1 MRALEPRTSGYVTN
15 TSDGVDSYYEVF
27 GAEDAD
33 RTILFIPTWSLIH
46 SRCWKMQ
53 VPYFARRGFQVITFD
68 GRGNGKSDRP
78 ESGYTSDHYTAD
90 ALAVLDEV
98 GVARA
103 AVVTLSAGS
112 RPGAQLAAEHPERV
126 SHLILIGPAI
136 RLQGSARVDL
146 DPFLNEPP
154 DRDGW
159 NKYNAVH
166 WREDYRDF
174 VEWFTDEIFTEPHS
188 TKPIDDFV
196 GWAMEGDSEV
206 LVATTIESLTPR
218 MAEFC
223 GSIQSPTLIIH
234 GTDDQVIPHANSQDI
249 HATIPGSALFT
260 IQGGGHA
267 PNVRD
272 PVKVNLAIHDFL
284 NTKPDRSAVRQV
296 SYASA

>member
-1 MRALEPRTSGYVTN
+1 MPPN
-15 TSDGVDSYYEVF
+15 
-27 GAEDAD
+27 
-33 RTILFIPTWSLIH
+33 I
-46 SRCWKMQ
+46 
-53 VPYFARRGFQVITFD
+53 
-68 GRGNGKSDRP
+68 
-78 ESGYTSDHYTAD
+78 
-90 ALAVLDEV
+90 
-98 GVARA
+98 
-103 AVVTLSAGS
+103 
-112 RPGAQLAAEHPERV
+112 PERV
-126 SHLILIGPAI
+126 SNLILIAPAI

-159 NKYNAVH
+159 NKYNAIH

-223 GSIQSPTLIIH
+223 GSIQCPTLIIH
-234 GTDDQVIPHANSQDI
+234 GTDDHVIPHANSQDI

-284 NTKPDRSAVRQV
+284 NTRPDRSAVRQV